1 MSAANVLQGAELR
14 LARYYAQKLRQMNE
28 YMKQGGALLTTVLNT
43 FDQELAQIRYWQGY
57 VVNQAGYSIE
67 HDHLLVEFALN
78 ILVSQQPFDEQ
89 MAWLQPG
96 LAAAQRLNDHR
107 SESTL
112 LKDMSYALLRQG
124 DLPAARETAE
134 QALKLA
140 QQANDKFLESRVI
153 LRLGQIMSDSGEF
166 DLAKQYLQ
174 HAIDLGGLD
183 TKSKI
188 KINTWL
194 GYIAYCEDDFEASG
208 SFIDENIR
216 LSRALGDLSE
226 LATALVNRGM
236 TYIDAGKD
244 HKGIPLIQESIS
256 IQRKLGE
263 KNLIGHG
270 LQTLVNY
277 YIRLGSLSEAQRYA
291 DEHLTIALEIGS
303 PVELI
308 WVHSSLA
315 AISRERGDY
324 QRAYDYLLEDQQ
336 VVANSTSLGSTIYH
350 HYTLASVLLPLGKYE
365 EAKNLCWRL
374 LEDESPLLEQKELS
388 DLHNFLGWVAIAE
401 ENFDQAIAAWREAL
415 TRTASQYAQQI
426 ILHSQVANAY
436 LIKGDFAQAQKE
448 IITAQQI
455 EDEQEDIRNLS
466 VIVQTRAIQS
476 KLHIHLGEIQAAKDA
491 LCDSLSR
498 ARQIEAIIPKLNALV
513 TASEYLVAM
522 HDLRSIQLLSL
533 IAHHAGTPHF
543 QRTTCINQ
551 RSKLAEQ
558 FGIETCNRHW
568 EMGKTLDIDSVFAEL
583 LTEWSVAD
591 PIPK

>member
-28 YMKQGGALLTTVLNT
+28 YMQQGGALLTTALNT
-43 FDQELAQIRYWQGY
+43 FDQELAQIRCWQGY
-57 VVNQAGYSIE
+57 VENQTGYSIE
-67 HDHLLVEFALN
+67 HDRLLVEFALN

-107 SESTL
+107 SESAL
-112 LKDMSYALLRQG
+112 LKDMSYVLLRQG

-134 QALKLA
+134 KALKLA
-140 QQANDKFLESRVI
+140 QQANDKFLESGVI

-174 HAIDLGGLD
+174 HAIDLGDLD

-236 TYIDAGKD
+236 TYIDVGKD
-244 HKGIPLIQESIS
+244 HEGIPLIRESIS

-308 WVHSSLA
+308 WAHGSLA

-374 LEDESPLLEQKELS
+374 LKDESPLLEQKELS
-388 DLHNFLGWVAIAE
+388 DLHDFLGWIAIAE
-401 ENFDQAIAAWREAL
+401 ENFDQAIASWREAL
-415 TRTASQYAQQI
+415 TRTANQYAQQI

-455 EDEQEDIRNLS
+455 EQEQGDIRKLS
-466 VIVQTRAIQS
+466 VIVETRNIQS
-476 KLHIHLGEIQAAKDA
+476 KLHTHLGEIQAAKDA

-498 ARQIEAIIPKLNALV
+498 ARQIEAIMPKLNALV

-533 IAHHAGTPHF
+533 IVHHAGTPHF
-543 QRTTCINQ
+543 QRTTCKNQ

>member
-1 MSAANVLQGAELR
+1 MSAANILQGAELR

-28 YMKQGGALLTTVLNT
+28 YMKQGGALLTTALNT

-57 VVNQAGYSIE
+57 VVNQAGYSVE
-67 HDHLLVEFALN
+67 HDRLLVEFALN

-89 MAWLQPG
+89 IAWLQPG
-96 LAAAQRLNDHR
+96 LAATQRLNDHQ
-107 SESTL
+107 SESAL

-140 QQANDKFLESRVI
+140 QQSNNKFLESGVI

-166 DLAKQYLQ
+166 ELAKQYLQ
-174 HAIDLGGLD
+174 HAIDLGDLD

-236 TYIDAGKD
+236 TYIDIGKD
-244 HKGIPLIQESIS
+244 HEGIPLIRESIS

-277 YIRLGSLSEAQRYA
+277 YIRLGSLAEAQHYA
-291 DEHLTIALEIGS
+291 DEHMTIALEIGS

-308 WVHSSLA
+308 WARGSLA

-336 VVANSTSLGSTIYH
+336 VVANSTSLGSMIYH
-350 HYTLASVLLPLGKYE
+350 QYTLASVLLPLGKYE
-365 EAKNLCWRL
+365 EAKALCLRL
-374 LEDESPLLEQKELS
+374 LADESPLLEQRELS
-388 DLHNFLGWVAIAE
+388 DLHNFLGWIAMAE
-401 ENFDQAIAAWREAL
+401 ENLDQAIAMWNEAL
-415 TRTASQYAQQI
+415 TLAGNQSAQQI
-426 ILHSQVANAY
+426 TLRNQLANAY
-436 LIKGDFAQAQKE
+436 LLKGDSVQAQKE

-455 EDEQEDIRNLS
+455 EHEQGGIRNLS
-466 VIVQTRAIQS
+466 VIVETRTIQS
-476 KLHIHLGEIQAAKDA
+476 KLHIHLGELHMAKDA
-491 LCDSLSR
+491 LCDSLSL
-498 ARQIEAIIPKLNALV
+498 AREIEVIIPKLNILV
-513 TASEYLVAM
+513 AASEYLAAIGN
-522 HDLRSIQLLSL
+522 LRSIQTLSL
-533 IAHHAGTPHF
+533 VAHHAGTPLF
-543 QRTTCINQ
+543 QRISCVNQ
-551 RSKLAEQ
+551 QAKLAEQ
-558 FGIETCNRHW
+558 FGIEVSNHHW
-568 EMGKTLDIDSVFAEL
+568 KIGEAMDVDSVLADL
-583 LTEWSVAD
+583 LVEWSAA
-591 PIPK
+591 PILE